1 MELHAHRRPHR
12 DTPNVT
18 YLNTARNLS
27 NDTDT
32 AVPASWDIT
41 KDRQYKSFVS
51 VPVRAEGVAFGMLTA
66 NTLETD
72 GFSNSDVASIKVLA
86 HLLAAAEATTMTPAR
101 IARAVQRRGN

>member
-1 MELHAHRRPHR
+1 
-12 DTPNVT
+12 
-18 YLNTARNLS
+18 
-27 NDTDT
+27 
-32 AVPASWDIT
+32 
-41 KDRQYKSFVS
+41 
-51 VPVRAEGVAFGMLTA
+51 MLTA